1 MKWVP
6 QAPKALARTGLDT
19 LGTGALSN
27 LNSTGAHTERIGS
40 RRQSPDLCS
49 ESIEPHPT
57 TTAFSVPGHSR
68 SSRPGE
74 FREGGTAVEI
84 GVQFSLPSVPDP
96 TETSLDLFLSARRY
110 ARFVKRVR
118 PRVSTANRTV
128 PIFHLERSCSSGRRA
143 LARGDR
149 ASRLAALGYQPKKDA
164 SQTHES
170 LAPKCLH
177 DPVRFFDCREA
188 PKRTARPQF
197 AFCTAFPKV
206 VKRERSRRNWRP
218 SPGRLR
224 HRCNAHSVN
233 R

>member
-1 MKWVP
+1 MP
-6 QAPKALARTGLDT
+6 RAPKALARTGPDA

-27 LNSTGAHTERIGS
+27 LNSTGAHTARIGS
-40 RRQSPDLCS
+40 RRPSTDLCFS
-49 ESIEPHPT
+49 SIEPHPT

-74 FREGGTAVEI
+74 LRGEGDGRGNRGPIFTAERP
-84 GVQFSLPSVPDP
+84 GPHRNLTRF
-96 TETSLDLFLSARRY
+96 FLYARRY

-164 SQTHES
+164 PQTHES
-170 LAPKCLH
+170 LAPKCLL
-177 DPVRFFDCREA
+177 DPVRFFECREA

-197 AFCTAFPKV
+197 AFCTAFPKG

-218 SPGRLR
+218 SPRRLR

>member
-1 MKWVP
+1 MG
-6 QAPKALARTGLDT
+6 ATGAK
-19 LGTGALSN
+19 GTGPDWPGRAWDRRSFQPEFDG
-27 LNSTGAHTERIGS
+27 GAHGENRLAAPIHGPVLFVDRASSDDDWILGARPSSLEPS
-40 RRQSPDLCS
+40 RRL
-49 ESIEPHPT
+49 
-57 TTAFSVPGHSR
+57 SR
-68 SSRPGE
+68 GGRRPWKSGSD
-74 FREGGTAVEI
+74 
-84 GVQFSLPSVPDP
+84 FSLPSAPDP
-96 TETSLDLFLSARRY
+96 TETSLDFSCVRGGTRASS
-110 ARFVKRVR
+110 KRVR

-164 SQTHES
+164 PQTHES
-170 LAPKCLH
+170 LAPKCLL
-177 DPVRFFDCREA
+177 DPVRFFECREA

-197 AFCTAFPKV
+197 AFCTAFPKG